1 MNTLVDWLHR
11 TAVLVLLVMVY
22 FIVPT
27 SADTRASVLGRVVVV
42 VLLLTV
48 TAWIVVRQLRL
59 AVLDGDRRI
68 DGLVLAVVVMTL
80 SFAMVYYVLELRHHG
95 EVVGLETRLDA
106 LYFTV
111 STILTVGYG
120 DIHAEGQAARTL
132 VLVQMVFDVV
142 FVATT
147 AAVVSSRVR
156 DVATTRAA
164 TRRRASH
171 E

>member
-1 MNTLVDWLHR
+1 MSTLVDWLHR

-59 AVLDGDRRI
+59 AVLDSDRRI
-68 DGLVLAVVVMTL
+68 DGLVLAVIVMTL

-95 EVVGLETRLDA
+95 EVDGLETRVDA

-164 TRRRASH
+164 ARRRANH